1 MEMVGMKGNL
11 EEVKEKEEK
20 WKEDKWEHMQ
30 RSRWEKSKETKKLNE
45 ENWLEKWDL
54 VGECRA
60 GETAGS
66 LGRV

>member
-11 EEVKEKEEK
+11 EEVKGKEEK
-20 WKEDKWEHMQ
+20 RKEDKWEHML
-30 RSRWEKSKETKKLNE
+30 RSRWENIKGDKKLNE
-45 ENWLEKWDL
+45 ESWLEKRDL